1 MHMSQSTLFDTLY
14 IVGEIDRVI
23 FMNQDNRFAVMRVL
37 ISETNTEFTDEVIV
51 TGFFHDI
58 VEGESY
64 QFEGEITS
72 HPRFGEQ
79 FKSSTYKK
87 TVPKTLGSV
96 IQYLSGDNF
105 PGIGKKTATNIANT
119 LGVNAIEKIADDI
132 EVLKDVP
139 GLSRNKH
146 EMIHNHIAENYESE
160 NVMLKLNDL
169 GFGQKLAVKILSI
182 YGSETMKILDSNPYK
197 LVADIRGIGF
207 KKADFIAQKN
217 GLPANSEE
225 RLYSGILHTIN
236 EYVMNEGHT
245 YIEQDILTD
254 QVLTLLNTHTVYFTP
269 DDVAGASTVLVDKEA
284 LVINKGRV
292 YIPSLFYSEIKS
304 AEQIIAMQSIE
315 VEHDYD
321 VDDIAS
327 CIKDIEA
334 DIGITYNALQ
344 KNAIHTAM
352 NARVSIITGGPGTG
366 KTTLVKGIIEAI
378 HRLHDYENIEE
389 YEDDDYPIKLIAP
402 TGRAA
407 KRLSDLSGLRATTI
421 HRLIGWGRDM
431 EDEAW
436 ADVVS
441 DIDADFI
448 IIDEM
453 SMVDTWLFYQLIR
466 NIPTTTSI
474 IFVGDKDQLPSVGP
488 GNVFYDLIHSQAIP
502 LTELKEV
509 YRQGEGS
516 GIVKLAHAMNNNET
530 LDLDAKMNNIS
541 FIDASVHQIPN
552 YVHEIVTRAVKKSYT
567 MRDIQVLAPIYRGNA
582 GINNLNKVL
591 QSILNP
597 ESEDLYEISISD
609 VVFREGDKVLQLV
622 NRLEDNVFNGD
633 AGIIE
638 EIRLREEHNV
648 DNDSMTVDFEGQ
660 KITYERKDMIEL
672 SHAYC
677 TSIHKAQ
684 GSEYPIVIMPIV
696 SSYHSMLYKNIIYT
710 GITRAKESLILCGDK
725 HAFHQALNRYVPKR
739 HTSFKEYL
747 HVSQDLTDD
756 DAALPEYLTMDNLY
770 TIPALIGMEGI
781 SPYDLVD
788 S

>member
-1 MHMSQSTLFDTLY
+1 MSQSTLFDTLY
-14 IVGEIDRVI
+14 VDGEIDRVI
-23 FMNQDNRFAVMRVL
+23 FMNQDNRFAVIRVL
-37 ISETNTEFTDEVIV
+37 ISETNTEFTDEVII

-58 VEGESY
+58 TEGESY
-64 QFEGEITS
+64 HFEGEVTS

-79 FKSSTYKK
+79 FKSNTYKK

-119 LGVNAIEKIADDI
+119 LGINAIEKIAEDI

-139 GLSRNKH
+139 GLAKNKH
-146 EMIHNHIAENYESE
+146 EMIHNHIVLNYESE

-169 GFGQKLAVKILSI
+169 GFGQKLAVKILSV
-182 YGSETMKILDSNPYK
+182 YGSETMKVLDTNPYK
-197 LVADIRGIGF
+197 LASDIQGIGF
-207 KKADFIAQKN
+207 KKADSIAQQS

-236 EYVMNEGHT
+236 EHVMNEGHT
-245 YIEQDILTD
+245 YIDTD
-254 QVLTLLNTHTVYFTP
+254 VLTEKVLALLNTNTVYFTS
-269 DDVAGASTVLVDKEA
+269 DDVAGASQVLEDKEA
-284 LVINKGRV
+284 LVMNDQRV
-292 YIPSLFYSEIKS
+292 YIPSLYYSEVKS
-304 AEQIIAMQSIE
+304 AEQIINMQTLDL
-315 VEHDYD
+315 EHEYD
-321 VDDIAS
+321 EKDITN
-327 CIKDIEA
+327 CIKDIES
-334 DIGITYNALQ
+334 DIGITYNTLQ
-344 KNAIHTAM
+344 KEAIHKAM
-352 NARVSIITGGPGTG
+352 NTPVSIITGGPGTG
-366 KTTLVKGIIEAI
+366 KTTLVKGIIETI
-378 HRLHDYENIEE
+378 HRLNHYENIEA
-389 YEDDDYPIKLIAP
+389 YEDEDYPIKLVAP

-431 EDEAW
+431 EDEEW
-436 ADVVS
+436 AEVVS
-441 DIDADFI
+441 DIDADFV

-466 NIPTTTSI
+466 NIPATTSI

-488 GNVFYDLIHSQAIP
+488 GNVFHDLIHSKAIP

-516 GIVKLAHAMNNNET
+516 GIVKLAHAINNNEV
-530 LDLDAKMNNIS
+530 LDFSKKMNNIS
-541 FIDASVHQIPN
+541 FIDASIHQIPN
-552 YVHEIVTRAVKKSYT
+552 YVHEIVTRAVKKGYT
-567 MRDIQVLAPIYRGNA
+567 MRDIQVLAPIYRGSA

-591 QSILNP
+591 QDILNP
-597 ESEDLYEISISD
+597 ESDDLSELSVAD

-638 EIRLREEHNV
+638 EIRLRDEHMV
-648 DNDSMTVDFEGQ
+648 DSDTITVDFEGQ
-660 KITYERKDMIEL
+660 KITYERKELIEL

-696 SSYHSMLYKNIIYT
+696 PNYHAMLYKNIIYT
-710 GITRAKESLILCGDK
+710 GITRAKESLVLCGDK
-725 HAFHQALNRYVPKR
+725 NAFYQALNRYVPKR
-739 HTSFKEYL
+739 NTSFVMYL
-747 HVSQDLTDD
+747 KTGLDVSDKSQ
-756 DAALPEYLTMDNLY
+756 ALPEYLTTDNMFS
-770 TIPALIGMEGI
+770 IPALIGMDGI
-781 SPYDLVD
+781 TPYDLID
-788 S
+788 T

>member
-1 MHMSQSTLFDTLY
+1 MSQSTLFDKLY
-14 IVGEIDRVI
+14 VVGEIDRVI
-23 FMNQDNRFAVMRVL
+23 FMNQENRFAVMRVI

-58 VEGESY
+58 VEGEAY
-64 QFEGEITS
+64 QFEGEVTS

-79 FKSSTYKK
+79 FKTSNYKK

-132 EVLKDVP
+132 EVLRDVP
-139 GLSRNKH
+139 GLARNKH
-146 EMIHNHIAENYESE
+146 EMIHSHIVENYESE
-160 NVMLKLNDL
+160 NVMLRLSDL
-169 GFGQKLAVKILSI
+169 GFGQKLAVKILSV
-182 YGSETMKILDSNPYK
+182 YGSETMKVLDSNPYK
-197 LVADIRGIGF
+197 LVNDIRGIGF

-217 GLPANSEE
+217 GLPADSEE
-225 RLYSGILHTIN
+225 RLYSGIIHTIN

-245 YIEQDILTD
+245 YIKEDTLAD
-254 QVLTLLNTHTVYFTP
+254 QVLMLLNTNQMYFTNE
-269 DDVAGASTVLVDKEA
+269 DVQGASSVLVDKETI
-284 LVINKGRV
+284 VINQGRV
-292 YIPSLFYSEIKS
+292 YIPSLYYSEIKS
-304 AEQIIAMQSIE
+304 AEQIIAMQTQE
-315 VEHDYD
+315 LRHDYESG
-321 VDDIAS
+321 DIAS
-327 CIKDIEA
+327 CIEDIEEE
-334 DIGITYNALQ
+334 IGITYNTLQ
-344 KNAIHTAM
+344 KDAIHKAM

-366 KTTLVKGIIEAI
+366 KTTLVKGIIETI
-378 HRLHDYENIEE
+378 HRLNHYENIEE
-389 YEDDDYPIKLIAP
+389 YEDDDYPVKLVAP

-431 EDEAW
+431 ENEEWAEVV
-436 ADVVS
+436 ADV
-441 DIDADFI
+441 DADFI

-466 NIPTTTSI
+466 NISTTTSI

-488 GNVFYDLIHSQAIP
+488 GNVFFDLIHSQAIP

-516 GIVKLAHAMNNNET
+516 GIVKLAHAINNNET
-530 LDLDAKMNNIS
+530 LDLESKMNNIS
-541 FIDASVHQIPN
+541 FIDASIHHIPN
-552 YVHEIVTRAVKKSYT
+552 YVHEIVTRAVKKGYT
-567 MRDIQVLAPIYRGNA
+567 MRDIQVLAPIYRGSA

-597 ESEDLYEISISD
+597 ESDDLYELVVSD

-638 EIRLREEHNV
+638 DIRTRESHNV

-696 SSYHSMLYKNIIYT
+696 PSYHSMLYKNIIYT

-725 HAFHQALNRYVPKR
+725 QAFYQALNRYVPKR
-739 HTSFKEYL
+739 HTSFMDYL
-747 HVSQDLTDD
+747 RVSDDLAHDD
-756 DAALPEYLTMDNLY
+756 EALPEYLSAENIF
-770 TIPALIGMEGI
+770 TIPALIGMDGI
-781 SPYDLVD
+781 SPYDFID